1 LIIFGSIMS
10 MAALP
15 IFAIMIGNSVEAR
28 RKSKI
33 DESPKNVVD
42 EEKTVDTDS
51 LDSNR
56 TNSPSQLSIAT
67 VDTSA

>member
-1 LIIFGSIMS
+1 MIIFGSIMS

-15 IFAIMIGNSVEAR
+15 IFAILIGNSVEAR

-33 DESPKNVVD
+33 DENPKNVVD

-67 VDTSA
+67 DDTSA